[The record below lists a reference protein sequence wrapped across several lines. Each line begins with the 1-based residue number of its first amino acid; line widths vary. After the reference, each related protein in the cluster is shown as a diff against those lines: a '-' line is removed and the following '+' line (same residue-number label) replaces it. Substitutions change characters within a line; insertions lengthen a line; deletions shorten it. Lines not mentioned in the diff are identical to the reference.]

1 VCVGVS
7 CVCVCVACQHGG
19 KRVLWAALASP
30 LPVHAQARPHTTTLP
45 PDQSDTR
52 TVTPL
57 HRHNHSHQQITD
69 TVYPMYKAFI
79 EPDLQ
84 AAQLKIHNSFN
95 PFTGGN
101 N

>member
-1 VCVGVS
+1 
-7 CVCVCVACQHGG
+7 
-19 KRVLWAALASP
+19 
-30 LPVHAQARPHTTTLP
+30 
-45 PDQSDTR
+45 
-52 TVTPL
+52 
-57 HRHNHSHQQITD
+57 
-69 TVYPMYKAFI
+69 MYKAFI